1 MAEANERTALANP
14 YEIPDVEAMR
24 AAWKKAETPTQAAQ
38 WLEMVVYGKPKRG
51 KTHFLGSI
59 PNILILDFD
68 QGSSIITKQKFP
80 NFRGK
85 RVAVESFNDVALW
98 YWILKTQKHP
108 FQAVAWDTAT
118 MAMELALQHVL
129 AEKVQRDPRKSA
141 YKAEQDDYG
150 RAARIMRHWIT
161 MYRTL
166 PMHKIWVCH
175 ERADEAPDEET
186 GTQEVEWYVPDLQP
200 SVRSYLLGL
209 VSLIGY
215 AYRVHKDGKLQFR
228 MAFDRPGTMAA
239 DRYGVMPKAIANPTW
254 DKIMEHYGK
263 ILTGGE
269 DNDGD
274 GNGS

>member
-1 MAEANERTALANP
+1 MVEANRHMALANP
-14 YEIPDVEAMR
+14 HEIPDLDAMKEAMSR
-24 AAWKKAETPTQAAQ
+24 AETPEQAAQ
-38 WLEMVVYGKPKRG
+38 YLEMVVYGKPKRG

-68 QGSSIITKQKFP
+68 NGSSIITRKKFP
-80 NFRGK
+80 DFKGK
-85 RVAVESFNDVALW
+85 RVAVTSFQDVQMW
-98 YWILKTQKHP
+98 YWILKTQKHS
-108 FQAVAWDTAT
+108 FQAVAWDTTT
-118 MAMELALQHVL
+118 MALEMALQHVL
-129 AEKVQRDPRKSA
+129 AEKVQRDSRKSA

-150 RAARIMRHWIT
+150 RAARIMRSWIT
-161 MYRTL
+161 MYRGL
-166 PMHKIWVCH
+166 PLHKIWVCH

-239 DRYGVMPKAIANPTW
+239 DRYGVMPRAIANPTW
-254 DKIMEHYGK
+254 AKIMKYYQEVLSDGSGK
-263 ILTGGE
+263 
-269 DNDGD
+269 
-274 GNGS
+274 

>member
-1 MAEANERTALANP
+1 NERTALANP

-24 AAWKKAETPTQAAQ
+24 AAWKKAETPSQAAQ

-68 QGSSIITKQKFP
+68 HGSSIITKQKFP

-85 RVAVESFNDVALW
+85 RIAVGSFNSVHLW
-98 YWILKTQKHP
+98 EWILDTQKHP
-108 FQAVAWDTAT
+108 FQAVAWATAKKAT
-118 MAMELALQHVL
+118 ELAPQHVL

-150 RAARIMRHWIT
+150 RAARIMRQWIT

-175 ERADEAPDEET
+175 ERADDAPDEES
-186 GTQEVEWYVPDLQP
+186 GTQAAEWYVPDLP
-200 SVRSYLLGL
+200 PPVRR
-209 VSLIGY
+209 SLP
-215 AYRVHKDGKLQFR
+215 V
-228 MAFDRPGTMAA
+228 
-239 DRYGVMPKAIANPTW
+239 
-254 DKIMEHYGK
+254 
-263 ILTGGE
+263 
-269 DNDGD
+269 
-274 GNGS
+274 